1 MKKNN
6 KKNAVKATELLSEE
20 RAILNGEYGLE
31 TETYY
36 HENGEVTIS
45 VCDFDRVNNILAD
58 GKTSRNVPGVMTI
71 YDCGDGR
78 FIPRRRNPNP
88 DARAHET
95 IARSPHGRID
105 SYKNCI
111 VVRFKFQKNMLKKN
125 VIDFLSE
132 ESEELTS
139 WISKNVI
146 R

>member
-1 MKKNN
+1 MKKNQ
-6 KKNAVKATELLSEE
+6 KNAVKATELLSEE
-20 RAILNGEYGLE
+20 RAVLNGEYGLA

-58 GKTSRNVPGVMTI
+58 GKTSMTMQGVMTI
-71 YDCGDGR
+71 YDCGDGK

-88 DARAHET
+88 ETKACET
-95 IARSPHGRID
+95 IAKSPHGRID

-111 VVRFKFQKNMLKKN
+111 VVKFKFGKNMLKKN
-125 VIDFLSE
+125 VTDFLSM
-132 ESEELTS
+132 ESEAFAS
-139 WISKNVI
+139 WISENTI